1 MPIGLERYVEGFYH
15 WGPLSIISAILI
27 TVISSLLKLRNF
39 DKPFKIFVI
48 IASVSIFMATMR
60 IPLSPIPFFQ
70 AAAVTSVT
78 LSIALY
84 ITRRQ
89 TSYLL
94 FLLSTVCFIVAGM
107 VTTRN
112 LGVEFSVF
120 SYILAFAFVGLVF
133 QVTSDMKDSTQ
144 GSLSSFFAL
153 EKKLEETQIE
163 LEISQEQLLKAQRLA
178 TIGELAAWVGHD
190 LRNPLTGIAGAVFY
204 LRRYKTKLDK
214 KGVEMLDTIENA
226 IEHSNKIITDLLD
239 YSKEIHLELVVTS
252 LRKIVEESC
261 LLFNFPDN
269 IHVLNL
275 IEDEIEIEVD
285 EEKIKRA
292 ILNLMRNSVDAMEPN
307 GGKLSING
315 WIIKNNLRLSITDTG
330 AGIPE
335 EIIEKIWNP
344 LFTTKAKGMGFGL
357 PICKRVVEAHNG
369 SISVVSKV
377 GEGSTFTVTLPITSD
392 PKTEPAN
399 N

>member
-1 MPIGLERYVEGFYH
+1 
-15 WGPLSIISAILI
+15 
-27 TVISSLLKLRNF
+27 
-39 DKPFKIFVI
+39 
-48 IASVSIFMATMR
+48 
-60 IPLSPIPFFQ
+60 
-70 AAAVTSVT
+70 
-78 LSIALY
+78 
-84 ITRRQ
+84 
-89 TSYLL
+89 
-94 FLLSTVCFIVAGM
+94 M

-190 LRNPLTGIAGAVFY
+190 LRNPLTGIAGATYY

-214 KGVEMLDTIENA
+214 KGVEMLETIENA
-226 IEHSNKIITDLLD
+226 VEHSNKIITDLLD

-252 LRKIVEESC
+252 LGKIVEESC

-285 EEKIKRA
+285 EEKIKRV

-315 WIIKNNLRLSITDTG
+315 WIIKNNLQLSITDTG

-399 N
+399 NQVALNT